1 MNLKL
6 TGQILSSMTER
17 QSVQTDSILIKR
29 YAGRRLYNT
38 VSLTYV
44 TFDDLSQMILD
55 GKRFIVRDAETGN
68 DITRDILNR
77 LH

>member
-6 TGQILSSMTER
+6 TGQILSSMAER
-17 QSVQTDSILIKR
+17 QSVQTDLILIKR